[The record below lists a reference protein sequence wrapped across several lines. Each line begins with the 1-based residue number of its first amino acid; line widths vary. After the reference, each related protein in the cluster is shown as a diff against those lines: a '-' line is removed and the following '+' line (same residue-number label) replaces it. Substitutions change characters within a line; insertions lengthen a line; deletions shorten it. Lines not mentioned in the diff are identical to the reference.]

1 MSGIGQDRPAIGHGW
16 LPAPGLPSPHSR
28 FRHGGHSSTCV
39 PPSTGTSM
47 SKLPTSTRAL
57 VLRKRDPVDGKVYHA
72 AEIAERTLPALGPG
86 QLLVRVAAV
95 GFNRRDVRFTLG
107 FDQSKRLTHGR
118 FRSTG
123 RGRACTQDY
132 SMTK

>member
-1 MSGIGQDRPAIGHGW
+1 
-16 LPAPGLPSPHSR
+16 
-28 FRHGGHSSTCV
+28 
-39 PPSTGTSM
+39 M

-95 GFNRRDVRFTLG
+95 GFNRRDVRFNFGLN
-107 FDQSKRLTHGR
+107 QVEQPTHGG
-118 FRSTG
+118 FCSTG
-123 RGRACTQDY
+123 RGRAYTQDY
-132 SMTK
+132 SMTR